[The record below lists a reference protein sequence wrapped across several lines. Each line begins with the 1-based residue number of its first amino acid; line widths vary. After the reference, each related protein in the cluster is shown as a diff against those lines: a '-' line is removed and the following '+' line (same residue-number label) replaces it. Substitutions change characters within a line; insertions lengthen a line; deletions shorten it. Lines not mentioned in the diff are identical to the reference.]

1 MGKGNKSKLL
11 EMLREK
17 HGGINTEMMKK
28 MAEDIMK
35 ESKLPTVDN

>member
-17 HGGINTEMMKK
+17 HGGINVEMLKK
-28 MAEDIMK
+28 MAEGIMK
-35 ESKLPTVDN
+35 DSVIETPVS